1 MPHLIE
7 PSTEPVEVVAFR
19 AGLEGAHL
27 ALVEVAKQWSFSE
40 IPPESWGVSAK
51 RAFVQVEGSHPWVGV
66 TSQPFNELVNQL
78 ATVERL
84 LDALKWAESV
94 GFSLVL
100 ACHPTTSSGD
110 HDLVVRRPD
119 QTLGVFEVSD
129 VAGPRGNE
137 NNKMANDLN
146 TLANCNCQFC
156 RSGAAKY
163 LATSSV
169 SGQWLEKQVGHAE
182 RIQVLEMASLH
193 QVSVGKSGTTIT
205 ELTPLASR
213 PAES

>member
-1 MPHLIE
+1 M
-7 PSTEPVEVVAFR
+7 ST
-19 AGLEGAHL
+19 
-27 ALVEVAKQWSFSE
+27 
-40 IPPESWGVSAK
+40 K
-51 RAFVQVEGSHPWVGV
+51 RALVQVEGSHPWVGV

-84 LDALKWAESV
+84 VDALKWAESV
-94 GFSLVL
+94 GFSVVL

-137 NNKMANDLN
+137 NNKMANDLKA
-146 TLANCNCQFC
+146 LASCNCEFC
-156 RSGAAKY
+156 RSGAVKY
-163 LATSSV
+163 LVTSSV
-169 SGQWLEKQVGHAE
+169 SGQWLQKQVRRAE
-182 RIQVLEMASLH
+182 RIHALELASLH
-193 QVSVGKSGTTIT
+193 QVSGGKSGTTIT
-205 ELTPLASR
+205 EVTPLTSR